1 MYAIFVC
8 EFLRDVRE
16 MAGKHRLTASCC
28 MTETKNRRLRWKR
41 KLANVKSLKADVS
54 GVSPSSERLEIKNSR
69 LKMKWFNSWK
79 QAGKML
85 NSKLKSKIYPKAIS
99 TTIARKKIIDFAKMF
114 NDDHLEFPSWNLG
127 YAHVHQVCINK
138 NS

>member
-1 MYAIFVC
+1 
-8 EFLRDVRE
+8 
-16 MAGKHRLTASCC
+16 
-28 MTETKNRRLRWKR
+28 MTEIKNRQLRWKR

-79 QAGKML
+79 QGGKML
-85 NSKLKSKIYPKAIS
+85 NSKLKSKIYPEAIS

>member
-1 MYAIFVC
+1 MYATFVC

-28 MTETKNRRLRWKR
+28 MTEIKNRQLRWKR
-41 KLANVKSLKADVS
+41 KLANVNMVKSLKVDVS
-54 GVSPSSERLEIKNSR
+54 GVSPSSERLEIKNYR

-99 TTIARKKIIDFAKMF
+99 TTIDKKKLSTLPKCSMMIIWSF
-114 NDDHLEFPSWNLG
+114 HHEI
-127 YAHVHQVCINK
+127 QVTLTFIK
-138 NS
+138 FV

>member
-28 MTETKNRRLRWKR
+28 MTEIKNRQLRWKR
-41 KLANVKSLKADVS
+41 KLANVNMVKSLKVDVS

-99 TTIARKKIIDFAKMF
+99 TTIDRRKLSTLPKCSMMIIWSF
-114 NDDHLEFPSWNLG
+114 HHEI
-127 YAHVHQVCINK
+127 QVTLTFIK
-138 NS
+138 FV

>member
-1 MYAIFVC
+1 
-8 EFLRDVRE
+8 
-16 MAGKHRLTASCC
+16 
-28 MTETKNRRLRWKR
+28 
-41 KLANVKSLKADVS
+41 
-54 GVSPSSERLEIKNSR
+54 
-69 LKMKWFNSWK
+69 MKWFNSWK
-79 QAGKML
+79 QAGKTL

>member
-28 MTETKNRRLRWKR
+28 MTEIKNRQLRWKR

-79 QAGKML
+79 QGGKML

-99 TTIARKKIIDFAKMF
+99 TTIARKKNYWLCQNVQWWSFGVSIMKSR
-114 NDDHLEFPSWNLG
+114 LRSRSSSL
-127 YAHVHQVCINK
+127 YK
-138 NS
+138 